1 MSSPLDI
8 VAIGFLDDNE
18 TALFFSSFWYSL
30 ALILRM
36 VPLYALH
43 GLHLGTIEDIAF
55 KHKKWQFEAR
65 IVDLYRK
72 VLQIAPIS
80 PSLYADICRDLGLG
94 SAENSDVRF

>member
-43 GLHLGTIEDIAF
+43 GLHLGTIEDNAF
-55 KHKKWQFEAR
+55 KHKKYTANYCRLHRYLPLYMQRPR
-65 IVDLYRK
+65 IS
-72 VLQIAPIS
+72 Q
-80 PSLYADICRDLGLG
+80 C
-94 SAENSDVRF
+94 